1 MGEYEIIDRLCG
13 ITNELSDIVKKQA
26 EIIAQCEISDAVA
39 AELKEMRDKAD
50 EALDIA
56 EYRLR
61 RR

>member
-13 ITNELSDIVKKQA
+13 ITTELSDIVRKQE

-50 EALDIA
+50 EALDVV